1 MKGLVFPEVDLS
13 EGEWI
18 DYDEKVFDLTV
29 GTETTTDLR

>member
-18 DYDEKVFDLTV
+18 DYDEKVFDLTA
-29 GTETTTDLR
+29 RY